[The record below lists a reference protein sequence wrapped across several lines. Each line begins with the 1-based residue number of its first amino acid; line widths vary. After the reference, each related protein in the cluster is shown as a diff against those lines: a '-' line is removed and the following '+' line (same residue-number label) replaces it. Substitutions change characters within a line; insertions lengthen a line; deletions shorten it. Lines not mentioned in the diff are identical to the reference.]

1 MRRRQPRTRRSTLA
15 GPTRRE
21 RAASRNPRANG
32 PPWSPRTHHQ
42 LRRPQSTRRPR
53 LPTRTPATCLPAPR
67 QRRRPPSRQ
76 SQRSASM
83 ASPDP
88 DAGIDLEQGLFS
100 HLLELRSRLL
110 KATLSV
116 FVVLVALVPFAN
128 RLYSA
133 LAAPLVARLP
143 QGAHLI
149 ATEVASPFIT
159 PLKLAAYTAL
169 FICMPVILYQLWAFV
184 SPGLYKKEKRLAKPL
199 LIAAMVL
206 FYLGCAFAYF
216 LVLPAAFRF
225 LTAVTPEGVEM
236 MTDITH
242 YLDFVMLMFFAFGL
256 CFEVPVAVVVLAAVG
271 VVDVAKLRRSR
282 RYAIVGAF
290 AVAALITPPDITSM
304 IMLAIPMCLLYE
316 LGILAVRWLRA
327 GQP

>member
-1 MRRRQPRTRRSTLA
+1 
-15 GPTRRE
+15 
-21 RAASRNPRANG
+21 
-32 PPWSPRTHHQ
+32 
-42 LRRPQSTRRPR
+42 
-53 LPTRTPATCLPAPR
+53 
-67 QRRRPPSRQ
+67 
-76 SQRSASM
+76 M

-149 ATEVASPFIT
+149 ATEVASPFNT

-169 FICMPVILYQLWAFV
+169 FICMPIILYQLWAFV

-225 LTAVTPEGVEM
+225 LTAVTPDGVEM